1 TYMSPEQAAGKVEE
15 VGPASDVYGL
25 GATLYVLLTGHRP
38 FRGETPDEVLG
49 QVRRGKLAPP
59 REVSPD
65 VPLALD
71 GVCRK
76 AMAFRPA
83 ERYASA
89 LELAADIEHWLADE
103 PVSDYA
109 EPWPARAGRW
119 ARRPRTG

>member
-1 TYMSPEQAAGKVEE
+1 DWGLAKAGVRRSSSQHAVEATTDPTFHPGSGSDQHATQAGLALGTPTYMSPEQAAGKVEE

-59 REVSPD
+59 RDVSPD

-71 GVCRK
+71 GVC
-76 AMAFRPA
+76 
-83 ERYASA
+83 
-89 LELAADIEHWLADE
+89 
-103 PVSDYA
+103 
-109 EPWPARAGRW
+109 
-119 ARRPRTG
+119 